1 LLGEE
6 ASGVSAATL
15 HSNWS
20 SPAGGTLGDK
30 PVILFGGGDGILYAL
45 DTETRDDDGVKILKE
60 LWKFDCNPS
69 QYREKNGKKLKYATF
84 DGPSEVIATPVFLN
98 GKVYVPIGQDPEHGE
113 GIGNF
118 VCLDAATG
126 KQLWANDKI
135 MRSLSTPAIYNGMI
149 FVADYSGF
157 VYCLDEATGQTHWK
171 FDTRSHIWG
180 SCLVVDG
187 KVYIGTEDGDLI
199 VLEASKT
206 MKEVGRTD
214 VRAPIYASPVV
225 ANKTLYVATPT
236 HLYAVDNSAK
246 TAGITPKPDPR
257 GISRLGRRAAELREE
272 HRRVAGCVV
281 GDRNA
286 HMEHR

>member
-1 LLGEE
+1 M
-6 ASGVSAATL
+6 
-15 HSNWS
+15 
-20 SPAGGTLGDK
+20 
-30 PVILFGGGDGILYAL
+30 I
-45 DTETRDDDGVKILKE
+45 
-60 LWKFDCNPS
+60 
-69 QYREKNGKKLKYATF
+69 
-84 DGPSEVIATPVFLN
+84 
-98 GKVYVPIGQDPEHGE
+98 
-113 GIGNF
+113 
-118 VCLDAATG
+118 
-126 KQLWANDKI
+126 
-135 MRSLSTPAIYNGMI
+135 PAIIVFAYLAI
-149 FVADYSGF
+149 V
-157 VYCLDEATGQTHWK
+157 
-171 FDTRSHIWG
+171 
-180 SCLVVDG
+180 
-187 KVYIGTEDGDLI
+187 VYIGTEDGDLI

-257 GISRLGRRAAELREE
+257 GISRMERRAAELREE